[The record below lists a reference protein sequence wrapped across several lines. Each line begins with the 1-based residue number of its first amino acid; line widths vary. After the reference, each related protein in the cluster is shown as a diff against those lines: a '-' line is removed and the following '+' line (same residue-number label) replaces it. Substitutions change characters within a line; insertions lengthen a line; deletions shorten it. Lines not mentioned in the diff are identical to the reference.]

1 LLLKV
6 DPSNLRT
13 GLLSETLPEDLA
25 GIFWPIFRTP
35 AVKRLSISLFAF
47 PRVFAVVVR
56 STRIQSHTDA
66 FCGSIRSIDC
76 VGDQELEVF
85 PKENMHCLIDLRSIQ
100 LMIF

>member
-1 LLLKV
+1 
-6 DPSNLRT
+6 
-13 GLLSETLPEDLA
+13 LLSETLPKELA
-25 GIFWPIFRTP
+25 SIFWPIFRTST
-35 AVKRLSISLFAF
+35 VKRLGISFFAF
-47 PRVFAVVVR
+47 PRVFAVVVG

-66 FCGSIRSIDC
+66 FCGSIGSIDC